1 MKENCV
7 ICKCHKGRGN
17 ELDGDTLGY
26 EVGHTQFFILNFNRC
41 FVDQLLNQINK
52 NKTRTHG
59 GMKCVTKCKPTAM
72 LPRGLWFP
80 KTRFV
85 LGVKHCCRR

>member
-26 EVGHTQFFILNFNRC
+26 EVGHTQFLILNFNRC
-41 FVDQLLNQINK
+41 FVDQLLN
-52 NKTRTHG
+52 
-59 GMKCVTKCKPTAM
+59 
-72 LPRGLWFP
+72 
-80 KTRFV
+80 
-85 LGVKHCCRR
+85 